1 MMLTKRVAVR
11 VPRRVRWAGSMVT
24 VDNPYTGE
32 TVAEVDEVDEPRML
46 AQIDD
51 ATSAHDAWATTR
63 VSDRLQLL
71 SRFVESFEA
80 RSDAFARQ
88 VSMQMG
94 KPLSQ
99 AQGEM
104 KTTVARAKTMMAF
117 AEDALADY
125 HLDDRDG
132 IQRKIAREPIGPV
145 LLLCPWNYPML
156 CAINSLVPAIA
167 AGNSVLV
174 KMSDRTPLCADAFAE
189 CFDAAGAP
197 SGLVQAFHAS
207 HDRVAQ
213 AISHPAISFVNFT
226 GSVEG
231 GRAVYGTVAKRF
243 IDVGLELGGKDAA
256 YVCEDADL
264 EQAVAGV
271 VDGAFYNAGQ
281 SCCGVERVYVHESV
295 YSEFID
301 RAKALTE
308 EYVLGDPLNSL
319 TTMGPVAQKRQPDF
333 LRDQVEQARS
343 LGAQIVI
350 GGQPCTD
357 ASGKGRFFQ
366 PTLAVDCTHEMSLMV
381 EESFGPVV
389 GVMSVAS
396 DEQAVD
402 FMNDSPYGLTASI
415 WTTDNARA
423 NELAPKLDVGT
434 GLWFPRSAMFVP
446 V

>member
-1 MMLTKRVAVR
+1 MLQ
-11 VPRRVRWAGSMVT
+11 
-24 VDNPYTGE
+24 N
-32 TVAEVDEVDEPRML
+32 
-46 AQIDD
+46 
-51 ATSAHDAWATTR
+51 
-63 VSDRLQLL
+63 VS
-71 SRFVESFEA
+71 
-80 RSDAFARQ
+80 
-88 VSMQMG
+88 
-94 KPLSQ
+94 
-99 AQGEM
+99 
-104 KTTVARAKTMMAF
+104 
-117 AEDALADY
+117 
-125 HLDDRDG
+125 
-132 IQRKIAREPIGPV
+132 
-145 LLLCPWNYPML
+145 
-156 CAINSLVPAIA
+156 
-167 AGNSVLV
+167 
-174 KMSDRTPLCADAFAE
+174 RTQFLTFR
-189 CFDAAGAP
+189 
-197 SGLVQAFHAS
+197 FHAS

-357 ASGKGRFFQ
+357 ASGKVIC
-366 PTLAVDCTHEMSLMV
+366 PEIT
-381 EESFGPVV
+381 
-389 GVMSVAS
+389 
-396 DEQAVD
+396 
-402 FMNDSPYGLTASI
+402 Y
-415 WTTDNARA
+415 AR
-423 NELAPKLDVGT
+423 
-434 GLWFPRSAMFVP
+434 
-446 V
+446 

>member
-145 LLLCPWNYPML
+145 LLLCPWNCMS
-156 CAINSLVPAIA
+156 APARCTA
-167 AGNSVLV
+167 S
-174 KMSDRTPLCADAFAE
+174 ADVFR
-189 CFDAAGAP
+189 
-197 SGLVQAFHAS
+197 S
-207 HDRVAQ
+207 
-213 AISHPAISFVNFT
+213 N
-226 GSVEG
+226 
-231 GRAVYGTVAKRF
+231 AV
-243 IDVGLELGGKDAA
+243 
-256 YVCEDADL
+256 C
-264 EQAVAGV
+264 
-271 VDGAFYNAGQ
+271 
-281 SCCGVERVYVHESV
+281 
-295 YSEFID
+295 
-301 RAKALTE
+301 
-308 EYVLGDPLNSL
+308 
-319 TTMGPVAQKRQPDF
+319 
-333 LRDQVEQARS
+333 DQ
-343 LGAQIVI
+343 
-350 GGQPCTD
+350 QPC
-357 ASGKGRFFQ
+357 ASNCCREFRPCQ
-366 PTLAVDCTHEMSLMV
+366 
-381 EESFGPVV
+381 
-389 GVMSVAS
+389 
-396 DEQAVD
+396 
-402 FMNDSPYGLTASI
+402 
-415 WTTDNARA
+415 
-423 NELAPKLDVGT
+423 DV
-434 GLWFPRSAMFVP
+434 
-446 V
+446 